1 MKKKFIS
8 VATFC
13 AVIASMPAWVGCS
26 DYDDDI
32 QNLQGQITA
41 NATDLS
47 GLVEEKANA
56 LTQEINNLKSQD
68 ATLTT
73 ALETA
78 KAELNAA
85 IEEAKSYADVQAE
98 AAQVAAIEAA
108 KAEVATAREALEAA
122 LASANEKIDGLNTTV
137 ASQGATIESLLSAD
151 QTMQNAIN
159 EANAAIAEARELALT
174 AQGTADAN
182 KEELAKVAENL
193 ATTTESLNGQISVLG
208 ERVDEAYSQIAANK
222 AEVEG
227 QLEMVNSLIKTNAD
241 AIAALQEKDEA
252 LDAKDAELLASILE
266 NAEELAALGE
276 RLTAAEAL
284 IEQNLNAAKSYTD
297 AQIALVKT
305 SLGLTDG
312 TSIDLPAAIA
322 RLGAAEEAIEGI
334 KESIAG
340 LTEKDEELQGLIDA
354 VEGSV
359 ASITVQVGEISNRVN
374 NNTEAIKS
382 LGQDVLTNA
391 NQIEAL
397 QETVSQLQKDLD
409 EAEVAAEE
417 ALKDEIAK
425 VMENFKLYATT
436 EAMHELQ
443 ETLTADYK
451 AADDALAGSL
461 RSELKTNVDDLQKK
475 IDAINLSDFQ
485 GQINDLT
492 GKTEDEIKAL
502 NEALTSN
509 YEALKNQIGAMTG
522 DQGAITLIDEKIEGV
537 AQNVTA
543 LETKLDDLTKAL
555 ADRVKVTEQNI
566 AALQLE
572 SQRHTEAIKQIATNY
587 GNQLGALTGFT
598 SQLRSLVFNP
608 ETYYQGIEAI
618 GVWSYNYTE
627 LSLSKADKTTD
638 QKNDRPTATSNS
650 VSVVPDVTASYYL
663 NPSNAAVDVDPSK
676 YSILLNNASYV
687 RGISKNNI
695 KVEKVDLDKV
705 EGKIDVT
712 FSMKDANS
720 ISDINADGK
729 VDVMAL
735 RYSYAAESGDTVIT
749 SDFAA
754 LKQFVIKDFAINK
767 VGAEGAV
774 TVAPNQNEY
783 HLATTAQAALE
794 PLTNPGSKYPYLEIQ
809 YDDADGINL
818 NKWLNVHYTY
828 VGEDTE
834 HTWGGQNEI
843 NEKNF
848 SLKYELIGFYA
859 EDTDK
864 TSESEHATIT
874 DSILTVHGVDGHEGN
889 RNIIGRTPLVRVSL
903 VDGNSDGKVAAVG
916 YILVMIKDKVAEDL
930 RAEDN
935 TAVTAPYTVACD
947 DKLILDG
954 VKAITW
960 QEVENKVL
968 GQLDM
973 SKAEFEASY
982 KASMNGDVC
991 QQFSE
996 SNGNFTAVDGV
1007 GSVVNTTDPANH
1019 ETRILLWTVGNQ
1031 EAYNLFKT
1039 QNKTSVTTWVRFEP
1053 ISGHGSNIYIELTWT
1068 PSAINKTPKAT
1079 IQDSDK
1085 KRADWHAA
1093 DSREQGYAELHIQV
1107 GNATEPNA
1115 ECEFSNMIINDRFN
1129 TTPIEV
1135 IKRDLKQYPELA
1147 NAASVEYLFNTS
1159 NTNRQY
1165 TGASGKTYTLRVVNG
1180 QTEIEATTGGSYD
1193 KVATINPADGK
1204 ITLSN
1209 NDIAKDIINNRDCEN
1224 WQDVADAL
1232 KLSVVIVDKTC
1243 APAGDLIDLVNNTL
1257 DVKVIKPVY
1266 LLGGSIA
1273 NPMVLNNYSTLTQKV
1288 SLEFEDFNGYDPS
1301 TFYDNANTKGTT
1313 FWGFYGI
1320 TSIEQDPE
1328 RDITTDYSG
1337 TDMSV
1342 ANEKD
1347 FQVTFTAPTGG
1358 ISLDNMGSVTLTQGE
1373 NMSMATKFNVSVPV
1387 KVHYTWGDLYTTI
1400 DFTVYPAG
1408 TVL

>member
-56 LTQEINNLKSQD
+56 LTQEFNNLKSQD

-108 KAEVATAREALEAA
+108 KAEVVTAREALEAA

-137 ASQGATIESLLSAD
+137 SSQGATIESLLSAD
-151 QTMQNAIN
+151 QTMQNAIS
-159 EANAAIAEARELALT
+159 EANAAIVEARELALT

-193 ATTTESLNGQISVLG
+193 ATTTESLNGQIFVLG

-276 RLTAAEAL
+276 RLAAAEAL

-359 ASITVQVGEISNRVN
+359 ASITVQVGEISNQVN

-397 QETVSQLQKDLD
+397 QETVAQLQKDLD
-409 EAEVAAEE
+409 ATEAAAAE
-417 ALKDEIAK
+417 ALKTAIAN
-425 VMENFKLYATT
+425 VMEEFKKYATT
-436 EAMHELQ
+436 EAMNKLQ

-451 AADDALAGSL
+451 AADDVL
-461 RSELKTNVDDLQKK
+461 RGELTKNVDNLQKQ

-485 GQINDLT
+485 GQIDDLT
-492 GKTEDEIKAL
+492 DSLEVKYT
-502 NEALTSN
+502 
-509 YEALKNQIGAMTG
+509 ALKNQIGAMTG
-522 DQGAITLIDEKIEGV
+522 DQGAITLIDEKIQGV
-537 AQNVTA
+537 AGRVTT
-543 LETKLDDLTKAL
+543 LETNLDALTDNVGDL
-555 ADRVKVTEQNI
+555 ADKVKTNEQNI

-618 GVWSYNYTE
+618 GVWSYNYKAILGLVAANGHGDTDQT
-627 LSLSKADKTTD
+627 KADNPNNKALMET
-638 QKNDRPTATSNS
+638 
-650 VSVVPDVTASYYL
+650 SVVPDVTASYYL

-720 ISDINADGK
+720 ISDINNGGK

-735 RYSYAAESGDTVIT
+735 RYNYAAESGDTLIT

-754 LKQFVIKDFAINK
+754 LKQFVIKEFAINK
-767 VGAEGAV
+767 VREEGA
-774 TVAPNQNEY
+774 TEAENEL
-783 HLATTAQAALE
+783 HLAATAEEALTPNAPKLSIE
-794 PLTNPGSKYPYLEIQ
+794 YNNAE
-809 YDDADGINL
+809 GINL
-818 NKWLNVHYTY
+818 NKWINVHYVLDGNNKET
-828 VGEDTE
+828 
-834 HTWGGQNEI
+834 TWGGQNTI
-843 NEKNF
+843 GKKNF
-848 SLKYELIGFYA
+848 KLVYELI
-859 EDTDK
+859 
-864 TSESEHATIT
+864 
-874 DSILTVHGVDGHEGN
+874 DGLCCERYR
-889 RNIIGRTPLVRVSL
+889 RNEREP
-903 VDGNSDGKVAAVG
+903 
-916 YILVMIKDKVAEDL
+916 
-930 RAEDN
+930 
-935 TAVTAPYTVACD
+935 ACY
-947 DKLILDG
+947 
-954 VKAITW
+954 
-960 QEVENKVL
+960 N
-968 GQLDM
+968 
-973 SKAEFEASY
+973 
-982 KASMNGDVC
+982 
-991 QQFSE
+991 QQ
-996 SNGNFTAVDGV
+996 
-1007 GSVVNTTDPANH
+1007 
-1019 ETRILLWTVGNQ
+1019 
-1031 EAYNLFKT
+1031 
-1039 QNKTSVTTWVRFEP
+1039 
-1053 ISGHGSNIYIELTWT
+1053 
-1068 PSAINKTPKAT
+1068 
-1079 IQDSDK
+1079 
-1085 KRADWHAA
+1085 
-1093 DSREQGYAELHIQV
+1093 
-1107 GNATEPNA
+1107 
-1115 ECEFSNMIINDRFN
+1115 
-1129 TTPIEV
+1129 
-1135 IKRDLKQYPELA
+1135 
-1147 NAASVEYLFNTS
+1147 
-1159 NTNRQY
+1159 
-1165 TGASGKTYTLRVVNG
+1165 
-1180 QTEIEATTGGSYD
+1180 
-1193 KVATINPADGK
+1193 
-1204 ITLSN
+1204 
-1209 NDIAKDIINNRDCEN
+1209 
-1224 WQDVADAL
+1224 
-1232 KLSVVIVDKTC
+1232 
-1243 APAGDLIDLVNNTL
+1243 
-1257 DVKVIKPVY
+1257 
-1266 LLGGSIA
+1266 
-1273 NPMVLNNYSTLTQKV
+1273 
-1288 SLEFEDFNGYDPS
+1288 
-1301 TFYDNANTKGTT
+1301 
-1313 FWGFYGI
+1313 
-1320 TSIEQDPE
+1320 
-1328 RDITTDYSG
+1328 
-1337 TDMSV
+1337 
-1342 ANEKD
+1342 
-1347 FQVTFTAPTGG
+1347 
-1358 ISLDNMGSVTLTQGE
+1358 
-1373 NMSMATKFNVSVPV
+1373 
-1387 KVHYTWGDLYTTI
+1387 
-1400 DFTVYPAG
+1400 
-1408 TVL
+1408 

>member
-108 KAEVATAREALEAA
+108 KAEVATAREVLEAA

-151 QTMQNAIN
+151 QTMQNAIS

-276 RLTAAEAL
+276 RLAAAEAL

-359 ASITVQVGEISNRVN
+359 ASITVQVGEISNQVN

-397 QETVSQLQKDLD
+397 QETVAQLQKDLGD
-409 EAEVAAEE
+409 TEVAAAE
-417 ALKDEIAK
+417 ALETEIAK
-425 VMENFKLYATT
+425 VMEEFKKYATT
-436 EAMHELQ
+436 ETMNKLQ

-451 AADDALAGSL
+451 EADDALAESL
-461 RSELKTNVDDLQKK
+461 RSELKKNVDDLQKK

-485 GQINDLT
+485 GQIDDLT
-492 GKTEDEIKAL
+492 DSLEVKYT
-502 NEALTSN
+502 
-509 YEALKNQIGAMTG
+509 ALKNQIGAMTG
-522 DQGAITLIDEKIEGV
+522 DQGAITLIDEKIQGV
-537 AQNVTA
+537 AGRVTT
-543 LETKLDDLTKAL
+543 LETNLDALTDKVKDLPDRMDAAENEINQIWLEMAQNSQIVGTYITKC
-555 ADRVKVTEQNI
+555 EN
-566 AALQLE
+566 E
-572 SQRHTEAIKQIATNY
+572 
-587 GNQLGALTGFT
+587 LGALTGFT

-720 ISDINADGK
+720 ISDINNGGK

-735 RYSYAAESGDTVIT
+735 RYNYAAESGDTVIT

-767 VGAEGAV
+767 VSAEGAV
-774 TVAPNQNEY
+774 KVEPNQNEY

-794 PLTNPGSKYPYLEIQ
+794 PLTNPSSKYPYLEIQ

-834 HTWGGQNEI
+834 RTWGGQNEI

-982 KASMNGDVC
+982 KASMNADVC

-1068 PSAINKTPKAT
+1068 PSAINKTPEAT

-1159 NTNRQY
+1159 NNNRQY

-1243 APAGDLIDLVNNTL
+1243 APAGDLIELVNNTL

-1347 FQVTFTAPTGG
+1347 FQVMFTAPTGG

>member
-151 QTMQNAIN
+151 QTMQNAIS
-159 EANAAIAEARELALT
+159 EANAAIVEARELALT

-276 RLTAAEAL
+276 RLAAAEAL

-359 ASITVQVGEISNRVN
+359 ASITVQVGEISNQVN

-397 QETVSQLQKDLD
+397 QETVAQLQKDLD
-409 EAEVAAEE
+409 ATETAAAE
-417 ALKDEIAK
+417 ALKTAIAN
-425 VMENFKLYATT
+425 VMEEFKKYATT
-436 EAMHELQ
+436 EAMNKLQ

-461 RSELKTNVDDLQKK
+461 RSELKKNVDDLQKK

-485 GQINDLT
+485 GQIDDLT
-492 GKTEDEIKAL
+492 DSLEVKYT
-502 NEALTSN
+502 
-509 YEALKNQIGAMTG
+509 ALKNQIGAMTG
-522 DQGAITLIDEKIEGV
+522 DQGAITLIDEKIQGV
-537 AQNVTA
+537 AQDVTA

-720 ISDINADGK
+720 ISDINNSGK

-735 RYSYAAESGDTVIT
+735 RYNYAAESGDTVIT

-767 VGAEGAV
+767 VSAEGAV

-794 PLTNPGSKYPYLEIQ
+794 PLTNPSSKYPYLEIQ

-834 HTWGGQNEI
+834 RTWGGQNEI

-1068 PSAINKTPKAT
+1068 PSAINKTPEAT

-1159 NTNRQY
+1159 NNNRQY

-1243 APAGDLIDLVNNTL
+1243 APAGDLIELVNNTL

-1358 ISLDNMGSVTLTQGE
+1358 ISLENMGSVTLTQGE

>member
-151 QTMQNAIN
+151 QTMQNAIS

-334 KESIAG
+334 KESITG

-359 ASITVQVGEISNRVN
+359 ASITVQVGEISNQVN

-382 LGQDVLTNA
+382 LGGEVLTNT

-397 QETVSQLQKDLD
+397 QATVAQLQDDLD
-409 EAEVAAEE
+409 AAEVAAAQ
-417 ALKDEIAK
+417 ALKDEIAN

-436 EAMHELQ
+436 AAMHELQ

-451 AADDALAGSL
+451 AADDDLAGSL
-461 RSELKTNVDDLQKK
+461 RSELKTNVADLQNK
-475 IDAINLSDFQ
+475 IDAINLSNFQ
-485 GQINDLT
+485 GQIDDLT
-492 GKTEDEIKAL
+492 DSLEVKYT
-502 NEALTSN
+502 
-509 YEALKNQIGAMTG
+509 ALKNQIGAMTG
-522 DQGAITLIDEKIEGV
+522 DQGAITLIDEKIQGV
-537 AQNVTA
+537 ANDVSE
-543 LETKLDDLTKAL
+543 LDTKLDGLTKAL

-572 SQRHTEAIKQIATNY
+572 SQRHMEAIKQIVTNY

-834 HTWGGQNEI
+834 CTWGGQNEI

-1273 NPMVLNNYSTLTQKV
+1273 SPMVLNNYSTLTQKV

-1358 ISLDNMGSVTLTQGE
+1358 ISLENMGSVTLTQGE

>member
-137 ASQGATIESLLSAD
+137 SSQGATIESLLSAD
-151 QTMQNAIN
+151 QTMQNAIS
-159 EANAAIAEARELALT
+159 EANAAIVEARELALT

-276 RLTAAEAL
+276 RLAAAEAL

-359 ASITVQVGEISNRVN
+359 ASITVQVGEISNQVN

-397 QETVSQLQKDLD
+397 QETVAQLQKDLD
-409 EAEVAAEE
+409 ATEAAAAE
-417 ALKDEIAK
+417 ALKTAIAN
-425 VMENFKLYATT
+425 VMEEFKKYATT
-436 EAMHELQ
+436 EAMNKLQ

-451 AADDALAGSL
+451 AADDVL
-461 RSELKTNVDDLQKK
+461 RGELTKNVDNLQKQ

-485 GQINDLT
+485 GQIDDLT
-492 GKTEDEIKAL
+492 DSLEVKYT
-502 NEALTSN
+502 
-509 YEALKNQIGAMTG
+509 ALKNQIGAMTG
-522 DQGAITLIDEKIEGV
+522 DQGAITLIDEKIQSVAGRVTTLETNLDALTDNVKGLTDRMDAAENEINQIWLEM
-537 AQNVTA
+537 AQNSQIVGTYI
-543 LETKLDDLTKAL
+543 TKC
-555 ADRVKVTEQNI
+555 EN
-566 AALQLE
+566 E
-572 SQRHTEAIKQIATNY
+572 
-587 GNQLGALTGFT
+587 LGALTGFT

-618 GVWSYNYTE
+618 GVWSYNYKAILGLVAANGHGDTDQT
-627 LSLSKADKTTD
+627 KADNPNNKALMET
-638 QKNDRPTATSNS
+638 
-650 VSVVPDVTASYYL
+650 SVVPDVTASYYL

-720 ISDINADGK
+720 ISDINNGGK

-735 RYSYAAESGDTVIT
+735 RYNYAAESGDTLIT

-754 LKQFVIKDFAINK
+754 LKQFVIKEFAINK
-767 VGAEGAV
+767 VREEGA
-774 TVAPNQNEY
+774 TEAENEL
-783 HLATTAQAALE
+783 HLAATAEEALTPNAPKLSIE
-794 PLTNPGSKYPYLEIQ
+794 YNNAE
-809 YDDADGINL
+809 GINL
-818 NKWLNVHYTY
+818 NKWINVHYVLDGNNKET
-828 VGEDTE
+828 
-834 HTWGGQNEI
+834 TWGGQNTI
-843 NEKNF
+843 GKKNF
-848 SLKYELIGFYA
+848 KLVYELMGYVA
-859 EDTDK
+859 KDTDG
-864 TSESEHATIT
+864 TNESQHATINN
-874 DSILTVHGVDGHEGN
+874 DSILNVHGVGETTTSDSN
-889 RNIIGRTPLVRVSL
+889 RKIIGRTPLVRVKL
-903 VDGNSDGKVAAVG
+903 VDGNSNNQVAAVG
-916 YILVMIKDKVAEDL
+916 YILVNIVDVNAGNITVD
-930 RAEDN
+930 ADAITN
-935 TAVTAPYTVACD
+935 GYTVTCD
-947 DKLILDG
+947 DDAILNN
-954 VKAITW
+954 VTAITW
-960 QEVENKVL
+960 LKVENEVL
-968 GQLDM
+968 GQLNM
-973 SKAEFEASY
+973 SKVEFEATY
-982 KASMNGDVC
+982 KVSMNGSVC
-991 QQFSE
+991 QQYVQDGE
-996 SNGNFTAVDGV
+996 NFTAVDGI
-1007 GSVVNTTDPANH
+1007 GQVVNTNDPASH
-1019 ETRILLWTVGNQ
+1019 ETRVLQWSVGNQ
-1031 EAYNLFKT
+1031 EAYDLFVEGKENST
-1039 QNKTSVTTWVRFEP
+1039 EITPVSTWVKFAP
-1053 ISGHGSNIYIELTWT
+1053 VTGHGQELYVKLTWA
-1068 PSAINKTPKAT
+1068 PDYVNKTPTAT
-1079 IQDSDK
+1079 ILDSDK
-1085 KRADWHAA
+1085 KRADWHVAG
-1093 DSREQGYAELHIQV
+1093 SREQGYEELHIQV

-1115 ECEFSNMIINDRFN
+1115 ECKFSNLIINDRFN
-1129 TTPIEV
+1129 TTPIDV
-1135 IKRDLKQYPELA
+1135 IKRDLASQYKKLA
-1147 NAASVEYLFNTS
+1147 DAASVEYLFDLS
-1159 NTNRQY
+1159 NENRKY
-1165 TGASGKTYTLRVVNG
+1165 TGASGKIYTLRVIDN
-1180 QTEIEATTGGSYD
+1180 QTGIEATTGGVPE
-1193 KVATINPADGK
+1193 KVAEINPSDGK
-1204 ITLSN
+1204 ITLSSN
-1209 NDIAKDIINNRDCEN
+1209 NTAKDIINTRDCKN
-1224 WQDVADAL
+1224 WTDVGNAL
-1232 KLSVVIVDKTC
+1232 KLSVVIVDHTC
-1243 APAGDLIDLVNNTL
+1243 APAGDLINLVNNDL
-1257 DVKVIKPVY
+1257 DVRVIKPVY

-1273 NPMVLNNYSTLTQKV
+1273 SPMVLNNYSTLTQKV